1 MEAAMSID
9 SFKIQA
15 SAAPSKQEAY
25 IPVPANFF
33 TSPKALVLIGSA
45 GAAGLGAFFEII
57 GLLRAQPGYKVESED
72 FHAWRLFKGYD
83 LTPLFALKFLIEEA
97 SYISSPLL
105 NAWMAPYDQKM
116 QRISE
121 QRAEAARARRANP
134 QQTSASDSKPE
145 QSDACLVLSD
155 LISSDLIRSK
165 KGGAGENT
173 PPVTAAPEPV
183 PPAEEPPE
191 LEEVPVEA
199 KTPPK
204 HIELFPADPE
214 NNLPAGY
221 LSEIEY
227 DQYRATSGEVLIKR
241 AAKLVRDHWIKKPS
255 KPVKKLTAEMTWAL
269 TEARKQVAD
278 DMTSQ
283 TRAVR
288 ARAGPNC
295 LPAPISPALRKPTI
309 AGG

>member
-1 MEAAMSID
+1 MSID
-9 SFKIQA
+9 SFKLQPT
-15 SAAPSKQEAY
+15 AAPSKQEAY

-45 GAAGLGAFFEII
+45 GAAGLGAFFEIV
-57 GLLRAQPGYKVESED
+57 GLLRAQPNYRVESED
-72 FHAWRLFKGYD
+72 FNAWREFKGYD
-83 LTPLFALKFLIEEA
+83 LSALFALKFLVEEA

-105 NAWMAPYDQKM
+105 SAWMAPYDQKM

-121 QRAEAARARRANP
+121 QRAEAARARRTNT
-134 QQTSASDSKPE
+134 QQTSTNVSKPE
-145 QSDACLVLSD
+145 QSDACLILSD

-173 PPVTAAPEPV
+173 PPPVVSPEPV

-191 LEEVPVEA
+191 LEEVPIA
-199 KTPPK
+199 TKPPP
-204 HIELFPADPE
+204 HHVELFPPDPE
-214 NNLPAGY
+214 NNIPGGY

-241 AAKLVRDHWIKKPS
+241 AAKIVREHWIKKPS
-255 KPVKKLTAEMTWAL
+255 KPVKKLTAEMSWAL
-269 TEARKQVAD
+269 TEARKQVSD

-283 TRAVR
+283 TRATR
-288 ARAGPNC
+288 ARAGPNG
-295 LPAPISPALRKPTI
+295 LPQPISPALRKPTI
-309 AGG
+309 AGAR